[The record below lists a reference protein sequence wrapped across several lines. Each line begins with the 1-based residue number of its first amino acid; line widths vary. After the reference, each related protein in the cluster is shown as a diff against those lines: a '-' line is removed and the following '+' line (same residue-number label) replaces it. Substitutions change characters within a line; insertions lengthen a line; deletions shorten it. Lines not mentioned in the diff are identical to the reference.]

1 MRRGLKSI
9 KGVGSSHRRT
19 GAARAAPMRRGL
31 KWTSLHSLAAYLYCC
46 ARGPDEKGTE
56 IVHDD
61 QKNKR
66 RRVAARA
73 APMRR
78 GLKSKLGS
86 AWLKAKLCRA
96 RGPDEKGT
104 EIRAV
109 LMPTEAIAKPRARP
123 R

>member
-31 KWTSLHSLAAYLYCC
+31 KWTGLHSLSSYLCGRP
-46 ARGPDEKGTE
+46 RGPDEKGTE
-56 IVHDD
+56 IIHDD

-66 RRVAARA
+66 RRFAARA

-86 AWLKAKLCRA
+86 ACSKAKLCRA
-96 RGPDEKGT
+96 RGPDE
-104 EIRAV
+104 
-109 LMPTEAIAKPRARP
+109 
-123 R
+123 